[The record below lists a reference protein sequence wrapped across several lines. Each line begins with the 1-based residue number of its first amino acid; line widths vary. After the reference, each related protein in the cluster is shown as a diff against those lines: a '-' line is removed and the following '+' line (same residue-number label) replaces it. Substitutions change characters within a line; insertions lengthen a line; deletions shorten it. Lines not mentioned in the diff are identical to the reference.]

1 MRLIIIILIAVLS
14 TGSIVISLGYLTSQE
29 YIDVPEITNQ
39 YEQLQLYKNEL
50 EKINQQNQKI
60 LNELEKINQQNQK
73 ILNDLEKIN
82 QQNQKILN
90 DLEDQI
96 KNSDDVHI
104 DQINDEIE
112 VIKRVIEENKAELE
126 QVISK
131 LSQMESDP

>member
-1 MRLIIIILIAVLS
+1 MRLTIIILIAVLS
-14 TGSIVISLGYLTSQE
+14 TGSLVISLGFLTSQE
-29 YIDVPEITNQ
+29 YIDVPEIANQ
-39 YEQLQLYKNEL
+39 YEKLDTYKDE
-50 EKINQQNQKI
+50 
-60 LNELEKINQQNQK
+60 
-73 ILNDLEKIN
+73 LEKIN

-96 KNSDDVHI
+96 KNSDDVHM

-126 QVISK
+126 QVITK

>member
-1 MRLIIIILIAVLS
+1 MRLTIIILIAILS
-14 TGSIVISLGYLTSQE
+14 VGAIVISLSFLISQE

-39 YEQLQLYKNEL
+39 YEQLESYKNEL

-73 ILNDLEKIN
+73 VLNDLEN
-82 QQNQKILN
+82 
-90 DLEDQI
+90 EI

-104 DQINDEIE
+104 DQISNEIE

-126 QVISK
+126 QVITK
-131 LSQMESDP
+131 LSQMESEP

>member
-1 MRLIIIILIAVLS
+1 LRLTIIILIAVLS
-14 TGSIVISLGYLTSQE
+14 IGSIVILLGFLISQE

-39 YEQLQLYKNEL
+39 YEQLESYKNEL

-73 ILNDLEKIN
+73 VLSDLEN
-82 QQNQKILN
+82 
-90 DLEDQI
+90 EI

-104 DQINDEIE
+104 DQISDEIE

-126 QVISK
+126 QVITK

>member
-14 TGSIVISLGYLTSQE
+14 TASIVISLGFLTSQE

-39 YEQLQLYKNEL
+39 YDKLESYK
-50 EKINQQNQKI
+50 
-60 LNELEKINQQNQK
+60 NELEKINQQNQK

-112 VIKRVIEENKAELE
+112 IIKRVIEENKAELE
-126 QVISK
+126 QVITK

>member
-14 TGSIVISLGYLTSQE
+14 TASIVISLGFLTSQE

-39 YEQLQLYKNEL
+39 YEKLESYKNE
-50 EKINQQNQKI
+50 
-60 LNELEKINQQNQK
+60 
-73 ILNDLEKIN
+73 LEKIN

-112 VIKRVIEENKAELE
+112 IIKRVIEENKAELE
-126 QVISK
+126 QVITK

>member
-1 MRLIIIILIAVLS
+1 MRLIIIILISVLS
-14 TGSIVISLGYLTSQE
+14 TGSIVISLGFLTSQE

-73 ILNDLEKIN
+73 ILNDLE
-82 QQNQKILN
+82 
-90 DLEDQI
+90 DQI

-126 QVISK
+126 QVITK

>member
-14 TGSIVISLGYLTSQE
+14 TGSVVISLGFLTTPEYL
-29 YIDVPEITNQ
+29 DVPEISSQ
-39 YEQLQLYKNEL
+39 YEKLDTYKNEL

-73 ILNDLEKIN
+73 VLNDLEN
-82 QQNQKILN
+82 
-90 DLEDQI
+90 EI

-112 VIKRVIEENKAELE
+112 LIKRVIEENKAELE
-126 QVISK
+126 QVITK
-131 LSQMESDP
+131 LSQMESEP

>member
-1 MRLIIIILIAVLS
+1 LRLTVIILIAILS
-14 TGSIVISLGYLTSQE
+14 VSAIVISLGFLISQE

-39 YEQLQLYKNEL
+39 YEQLESYKNEL

-73 ILNDLEKIN
+73 VLNDLEN
-82 QQNQKILN
+82 
-90 DLEDQI
+90 EI

-104 DQINDEIE
+104 DQISDEIE

-126 QVISK
+126 QVITK
-131 LSQMESDP
+131 LSQMESEP